1 MSINQER
8 MDAMTPNG
16 STEEAVETP
25 AALRMLATS
34 LASQV
39 ELGIVI
45 EQAHL
50 SEMRAH
56 RNTQRRLDRANGDRE
71 RLSRFNLELLEKQEL
86 IRKAAGGEAEPTK
99 TGDVLAEVRELWARA
114 YSLELE
120 LLNAKGLLER
130 AIADPEDD
138 RDDRQAWETER
149 AKWQESVRE
158 ILLPQPELE
167 LEPELG
173 QEYDRRPVDEEA
185 KGESH
190 S

>member
-71 RLSRFNLELLEKQEL
+71 RLSRFNLDLLEKQEL

-114 YSLELE
+114 YNLELE
-120 LLNAKGLLER
+120 VLNAKALLES
-130 AIADPEDD
+130 AIADPESPD
-138 RDDRQAWETER
+138 RTTWETER

-158 ILLPQPELE
+158 ILWPQPELE
-167 LEPELG
+167 DEPEH
-173 QEYDRRPVDEEA
+173 EEA